1 MRFDAFLDNFAI
13 KNFTHP
19 HNSPRNNYI
28 YNIRLNGSTFISY
41 DDLMFIGIGTNIL
54 RILYS
59 IKKKFNI
66 KHNDNKIKISQHLNE
81 MSSRNIMIEIS
92 IIDDDKTTNLRSSVT
107 KSLPLGMLSLIFGTK
122 IITFYGEDVTDLFE
136 SNFNSVKR
144 YHDFMAVS
152 NIESK
157 RISDMCNIDVVRE
170 MFK

>member
-1 MRFDAFLDNFAI
+1 MYDSIPL
-13 KNFTHP
+13 
-19 HNSPRNNYI
+19 YI
-28 YNIRLNGSTFISY
+28 LW
-41 DDLMFIGIGTNIL
+41 LL
-54 RILYS
+54 
-59 IKKKFNI
+59 
-66 KHNDNKIKISQHLNE
+66 
-81 MSSRNIMIEIS
+81 
-92 IIDDDKTTNLRSSVT
+92 
-107 KSLPLGMLSLIFGTK
+107 FGTK